1 MPTGKRTY
9 VETMTL
15 RGASLQPLRV
25 RLLDGFGVSVG
36 SRSIAQDAW
45 RLKKSAALVKLL
57 ALAPG
62 HRMHREQVMDLL
74 WPDSGRRSASNNLRS
89 VLYAARKVLDPN
101 IGSLYLASEG
111 KSLALCPEVELWV
124 DVNAF
129 EAALTTA
136 RRTREPAA
144 YRAALGLYAGE
155 LLPDDRYEDWAENR
169 RWELRR
175 AFLSAQIE
183 LSGLY
188 EERGEYERGLE
199 ALQQFLAE
207 EPADEEAH
215 VRLMRLYAYSG
226 RRQEAL
232 SRFQQFSRILAGQ
245 FGTEPGAAA
254 RRLRDEIAAGEF
266 PSRPPSL
273 AGVPRKD
280 VPERGGHNLPEPRTS
295 LVGRGREIL
304 EVKRAL
310 STTRLLT
317 LTGTG
322 GAGKTRLALE
332 VARDLVGVYPD
343 GIWLIELAPLSD
355 PGLVVQE
362 VARTLGLEEQPGRL
376 LLDSLL
382 HALADKEMLVLLDNC
397 EHLTG
402 AVARLSV
409 AILDSSPGTR
419 VLATSRERLGAEG
432 ESTWPVP
439 SLSVPRETFTME
451 DLEGYESVNL
461 FVDRACRAQPGFR
474 LTPENAR
481 AVVEVCV
488 GLEGIPLAI
497 ELAAARIGMLSA
509 GQISERLGHSLDL
522 LTRGARTADRRH
534 RTLRATLDWSY
545 GLLGGPQQRL
555 FGRLSAFA
563 GGFTLEAAESVGG
576 GGGVG
581 EKQVV
586 ELLTTLVEKSLV
598 MAEESWER
606 GARFRLLET
615 VRQYASEKLVE
626 SGEEDDIRRRH
637 ARFFLALAEEAEP
650 GLRGP
655 RQVEWLDHLE
665 QEHDN
670 LRAALAWSLE
680 GELGAR
686 LAGTLSLFWYTRGY
700 LSEGRSYLEAVVRD
714 HSMPETAR
722 ARALDGLGWIAEPQG
737 DYERARLA
745 YEESLGLY
753 RRAGDRRGVANA
765 LGDLGSLALDRGD
778 YERATSLLEESLA
791 LYRELG
797 ESEGLIGILDSL
809 GVLASARGDSERSAV
824 YFREALALSR
834 GKGNVRRTAVSLGNF
849 GITTLVHGDP
859 EQATALLEE
868 SLGLFREIGDS
879 QNIAIGLVHAAL
891 AALAGGDQ
899 GRARVLVEEGL
910 GLLRKA
916 GDRQHFADCLEIM
929 AGSAGAGG
937 LARKAARLWGAA
949 GALREEIGVPL
960 QPENRTVLAPYLVA
974 ARSDLGE
981 AAWQT
986 ALAEGRAMSPD
997 RAIEYSLSVDE
1008 PASPS
1013 RRPVGDT
1020 GVLSAREEEVAALVS
1035 QGLTNRQIAS
1045 ELSISEHTVA
1055 THITR
1060 ILKRLGLNSR
1070 SRLSAWAT
1078 ERGLTSPMEGD
1089 PWRF

>member
-1 MPTGKRTY
+1 MPTEKQTL
-9 VETMTL
+9 VENFTR

-25 RLLDGFGVSVG
+25 WLLDGFGVSVG
-36 SRSIAQDAW
+36 SRSIARGAW
-45 RLKKSAALVKLL
+45 RLRKSAALIKLL

-62 HRMHREQVMDLL
+62 HRMHREQAMDLL

-101 IGSLYLASEG
+101 MGFLYLASEG
-111 KSLALCPEVELWV
+111 KALALCPEVDLWV
-124 DVNAF
+124 DVDAF
-129 EAALTTA
+129 EVALATA

-169 RWELRR
+169 RRELRR

-188 EERGEYERGLE
+188 EERGEYERGFEL
-199 ALQQFLAE
+199 LQEFLAE

-215 VRLMRLYAYSG
+215 VRSMRLYAYSG

-232 SRFQQFSRILAGQ
+232 SCYEQFSRILAEQ
-245 FGTEPGAAA
+245 FGTEPGAAT

-266 PSRPPSL
+266 PSRPPSP
-273 AGVPRKD
+273 AGSPRGD
-280 VPERGGHNLPEPRTS
+280 VPDPGGHNLPEPRTS

-310 STTRLLT
+310 SSTRLLT
-317 LTGTG
+317 LTGAG

-332 VARDLVGVYPD
+332 VARDLAGVYPD
-343 GIWLIELAPLSD
+343 GVWLIELASLSE

-362 VARTLGLEEQPGRL
+362 VARTLGLEEQPGRPL
-376 LLDSLL
+376 LESLL
-382 HALADKEMLVLLDNC
+382 RALADKEMLVLLDNC

-402 AVARLSV
+402 AVARLSG
-409 AILDSSPGTR
+409 ALLDSCPETR

-439 SLSVPRETFTME
+439 SLSVPGEAFTVE
-451 DLEGYESVNL
+451 DLEGYESVKL
-461 FVDRACRAQPGFR
+461 FVDRACGAHPGFR

-481 AVVEVCV
+481 AVAEVCI

-509 GQISERLGHSLDL
+509 GQISERLGRSLDL
-522 LTRGARTADRRH
+522 LTRGRAAVRRH

-545 GLLGGPQQRL
+545 GLLGGPERTL

-576 GGGVG
+576 LGRVE
-581 EKQVV
+581 EKQIM
-586 ELLTTLVEKSLV
+586 ELLTNLVEKSLV
-598 MAEESWER
+598 VAEESWER
-606 GARFRLLET
+606 GARFRLLEP
-615 VRQYASEKLVE
+615 VRQYASEKL
-626 SGEEDDIRRRH
+626 GEGGEADDIRRRH
-637 ARFFLALAEEAEP
+637 ARFFLNLAEEAEP

-655 RQVEWLDHLE
+655 RQVEWLNRLE

-670 LRAALAWSLE
+670 FRAVLSWSPE
-680 GELGAR
+680 GDLGAR
-686 LAGTLSLFWYTRGY
+686 LAGALSLFWYTRGY
-700 LSEGRSYLEAVVRD
+700 LSEGRSYLEAVVGD
-714 HSMPETAR
+714 HSVQGIAR
-722 ARALDGLGWIAEPQG
+722 AKALDGLGWIAEPQG
-737 DYERARLA
+737 DYERARQA

-753 RRAGDRRGVANA
+753 RRGGDTRGVANA

-809 GVLASARGDSERSAV
+809 GVLASATGDSGRSAA
-824 YFREALALSR
+824 YFREALVLSR
-834 GKGNVRRTAVSLGNF
+834 GAGNVRRTAVSLGNF
-849 GITTLVHGDP
+849 GVTTLVHGDP
-859 EQATALLEE
+859 EQAAPLLEE
-868 SLGLFREIGDS
+868 SLDLFREIGDG

-891 AALAGGDQ
+891 AALAGGDH
-899 GRARVLVEEGL
+899 GRVRVLVEEGL

-960 QPENRTVLAPYLVA
+960 QPENRTVLAPYLAA
-974 ARSDLGE
+974 ARAGLG
-981 AAWQT
+981 ATAWQT

-997 RAIEYSLSVDE
+997 RAVDYSLSVEE
-1008 PASPS
+1008 PVSPS

-1020 GVLSAREEEVAALVS
+1020 GVLSAREKEVATLVS

-1078 ERGLTSPMEGD
+1078 ERGLSPPSKGD
-1089 PWRF
+1089 PWRY

>member
-9 VETMTL
+9 VENLTR

-45 RLKKSAALVKLL
+45 RLRKSAALIKLL

-62 HRMHREQVMDLL
+62 HRMHREQAMDLL

-89 VLYAARKVLDPN
+89 VLHAARKVLDPN
-101 IGSLYLASEG
+101 VGFIYLASEG
-111 KSLALCPEVELWV
+111 KSLALCPEGDLWV
-124 DVNAF
+124 DVDAF
-129 EAALTTA
+129 EAALATA

-155 LLPDDRYEDWAENR
+155 LLPDDRYEDWAEER
-169 RWELRR
+169 RGELRR
-175 AFLSAQIE
+175 TFLSAQIE

-188 EERGEYERGLE
+188 EERGEYERGVE
-199 ALQQFLAE
+199 ALQGFLAE
-207 EPADEEAH
+207 EPADEDAH

-232 SRFQQFSRILAGQ
+232 SRYEQYSRTLAEQ
-245 FGTEPGAAA
+245 LGTEPGAAT
-254 RRLRDEIAAGEF
+254 RRLRDEIAAGVF

-273 AGVPRKD
+273 AGPPHEEVPD
-280 VPERGGHNLPEPRTS
+280 PGSHNLPEPRTS

-310 STTRLLT
+310 ATTRLLT

-343 GIWLIELAPLSD
+343 GVWLIELAPLSE

-362 VARTLGLEEQPGRL
+362 VARTLGLEEQPGRPL
-376 LLDSLL
+376 LESLLDN
-382 HALADKEMLVLLDNC
+382 LADKEMLVLLDNC
-397 EHLTG
+397 EHLTS
-402 AVARLSV
+402 AVVRLSM
-409 AILDSSPGTR
+409 ALLNSCPGTR

-432 ESTWPVP
+432 ESTWLVP
-439 SLSVPRETFTME
+439 SLSVPGETFTVE
-451 DLEGYESVNL
+451 DLEGYESVSL
-461 FVDRACRAQPGFR
+461 FADRAYRAHPGFR

-481 AVVEVCV
+481 AVAEVCI

-509 GQISERLGHSLDL
+509 GQISERLGRSLDL

-534 RTLRATLDWSY
+534 RTLRATLDWGY
-545 GLLGGPQQRL
+545 GLLGGPEQAL
-555 FGRLSAFA
+555 FGRLSVFA
-563 GGFTLEAAESVGG
+563 GGFTLEAAESVAGRGG
-576 GGGVG
+576 IE

-598 MAEESWER
+598 VAEESWER
-606 GARFRLLET
+606 GARYRLLEP
-615 VRQYASEKLVE
+615 VRQYAWEKLVE
-626 SGEEDDIRRRH
+626 GGEEDDIRRRH

-655 RQVEWLDHLE
+655 RQVEWLDRLE

-680 GELGAR
+680 EDLGAR
-686 LAGTLSLFWYTRGY
+686 LAGALSLFWYTRGY
-700 LSEGRSYLEAVVRD
+700 LSEGRSYLEAAVRGR
-714 HSMPETAR
+714 SVPETAR

-753 RRAGDRRGVANA
+753 RKVGDRRGVANA
-765 LGDLGSLALDRGD
+765 LGDLGSLALDRGE
-778 YERATSLLEESLA
+778 YERATSLLEETLA

-797 ESEGLIGILDSL
+797 ESEGIIGILDSL
-809 GVLASARGDSERSAV
+809 GVLASARGDPEQSAV
-824 YFREALALSR
+824 YFREALVLSR
-834 GKGNVRRTAVSLGNF
+834 GTGNVRRTAVSLGNF

-859 EQATALLEE
+859 GQATALLEE
-868 SLGLFREIGDS
+868 SLGLFREIGDG
-879 QNIAIGLVHAAL
+879 QNIAIGLTHAAL
-891 AALAGGDQ
+891 AALAEGDS
-899 GRARVLVEEGL
+899 GRVRVLVEEGL

-929 AGSAGAGG
+929 AGSAGAEGM
-937 LARKAARLWGAA
+937 ARKAARLWGAA
-949 GALREEIGVPL
+949 GARREEIGIPL
-960 QPENRTVLAPYLVA
+960 QPENRTVLEPHLSA
-974 ARSDLGE
+974 ARSALGE

-986 ALAEGRAMSPD
+986 ALAEGRAMSPE
-997 RAIEYSLSVDE
+997 RSIEYALSAEE
-1008 PASPS
+1008 PASSS
-1013 RRPVGDT
+1013 RRPVGDS
-1020 GVLSAREEEVAALVS
+1020 GVLSAREEEVAVLVS
-1035 QGLTNRQIAS
+1035 QGFTNRQIAS

-1070 SRLSAWAT
+1070 SRLSAWVT
-1078 ERGLTSPMEGD
+1078 ERGLPPPTKGD
-1089 PWRF
+1089 PWRY